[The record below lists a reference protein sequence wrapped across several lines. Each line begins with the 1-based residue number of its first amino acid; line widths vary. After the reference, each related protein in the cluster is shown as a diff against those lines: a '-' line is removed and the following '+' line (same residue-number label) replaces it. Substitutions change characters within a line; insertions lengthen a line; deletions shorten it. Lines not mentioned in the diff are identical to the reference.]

1 VSANSRGVTAGSPQ
15 APAGAAPTA
24 APPGRTKLVAL
35 AIAALA
41 LTVAPTLLRGLF
53 GEPGALQTYGHVP
66 AFHLVNERG
75 APVDERSLQGHVTV
89 VDFIFTRCPSS
100 CPRLTARMGELQG
113 RLAQSKSGVKLV
125 SISVDPDN
133 DTPPVLAAYAAQ
145 AHADPSRWSFLTG
158 ATKDVQDVVVSGF
171 RVAASKQARGAND
184 YDVIHGDWFVLVD
197 PRGDIR
203 GYFTTT
209 EPKDLDAIVKA
220 IDKV

>member
-1 VSANSRGVTAGSPQ
+1 VTAESQVGVAGKPQ
-15 APAGAAPTA
+15 DPAGASPTA
-24 APPGRTKLVAL
+24 MPPGRAKLIAL
-35 AIAALA
+35 GLAALA

-53 GEPGALQTYGHVP
+53 GKPGALQTYGHVP
-66 AFHLVNERG
+66 AFHLVNEQG
-75 APVDERSLQGHVTV
+75 APVSEASLQGHVTV

-100 CPRLTARMGELQG
+100 CPRLTARMGELQD

-133 DTPPVLAAYAAQ
+133 DTPPVLAAYAAH
-145 AHADPSRWSFLTG
+145 AHADPARWSFLTG
-158 ATKDVQDVVVSGF
+158 TTKDVQDVVVSGF

-203 GYFTTT
+203 GYFTTG